1 MSRNPF
7 DLLINVAAARRL
19 TRLVTQDEITKP
31 IREHHSVTKH
41 EKLSYLLNCPYCVSV
56 YTSAIVTVSSMLFP
70 RVARAFHYA
79 LALAEFQAT
88 LKDIEDQRMALVQD
102 YGPPL

>member
-1 MSRNPF
+1 MNPLNLVL
-7 DLLINVAAARRL
+7 DIAAAKRL
-19 TRLVTQDEITKP
+19 TRLIVDDEITRP

-56 YTSAIVTVSSMLFP
+56 YTSALVTFSSMLLP
-70 RVARAFHYA
+70 KASRPVIYL
-79 LALAEFQAT
+79 LALAEAQAQLT
-88 LKDIEDQRMALVQD
+88 EYEAQRAALTEN